1 VDPAIATIMTIA
13 TVTTVIL
20 GAVLTIKNVI
30 APMWRGFKKALITWE
45 DFITDWK
52 GDPNPEDG
60 RKPTIGVIARLE
72 IVEDGM
78 SKLEKEL
85 TSNGGMSVKDV
96 VNRIE
101 TRLEEGS
108 EKFDSLDT
116 RLSHIE
122 RTIES

>member
-13 TVTTVIL
+13 TVITVIL

-30 APMWRGFKKALITWE
+30 APVWRGIKRAIVAWE

-60 RKPTIGVIARLE
+60 RKPTPGVIARLE
-72 IVEDGM
+72 VVESGLT
-78 SKLEKEL
+78 KLKSEL
-85 TSNGGMSVKDV
+85 SPNGGKSVKDV

-101 TRLEEGS
+101 NRLEEGNQ
-108 EKFDSLDT
+108 KFDSLDS
-116 RLSHIE
+116 RIAHIE
-122 RTIES
+122 RKIDS